1 MAHGAVAAPMALLTL
16 LVHHEALD
24 DACAVAPLAFAVAVA
39 PHTCAHVPLLGV
51 FGWQNF
57 VASSKALLTLED
69 ARRNGQKYEGAAVP
83 GIHVLREP
91 AASRYQK
98 QATGTRGGVGLV
110 DQTLIAANYL

>member
-1 MAHGAVAAPMALLTL
+1 MTPVPSHLLHLPSPLHPIHALMCLSS
-16 LVHHEALD
+16 V
-24 DACAVAPLAFAVAVA
+24 F
-39 PHTCAHVPLLGV
+39 

-83 GIHVLREP
+83 GIHVLGEP
-91 AASRYQK
+91 AASRYQQ